1 MDKLIDTFASHGV
14 LLSSNNKLYYLTG
27 IYGGRSKDNF
37 NDLNATD
44 CRINEIQ
51 NPNTKNVNDIIIESY
66 KVPFTNESTR
76 IKSYLSTRT
85 YFPYNMYFKQ
95 KTRS

>member
-1 MDKLIDTFASHGV
+1 M
-14 LLSSNNKLYYLTG
+14 
-27 IYGGRSKDNF
+27 
-37 NDLNATD
+37 
-44 CRINEIQ
+44 
-51 NPNTKNVNDIIIESY
+51 NDIIIESY

-95 KTRS
+95 KPVVKKIGDCMLDTIQFKFRVIQNTR